1 MIGGNNMAVFGN
13 RVVDKLTFFQW
24 INVEYGIVKRQYK
37 ELIDRE
43 KQKLKKEYQDYLKE
57 TEW

>member
-1 MIGGNNMAVFGN
+1 MAVFGD

-24 INVEYGIVKRQYK
+24 INVEYGIVKRQYE
-37 ELIDRE
+37 ELTDRE
-43 KQKLKKEYQDYLKE
+43 KQKIDKEYQDYLKE